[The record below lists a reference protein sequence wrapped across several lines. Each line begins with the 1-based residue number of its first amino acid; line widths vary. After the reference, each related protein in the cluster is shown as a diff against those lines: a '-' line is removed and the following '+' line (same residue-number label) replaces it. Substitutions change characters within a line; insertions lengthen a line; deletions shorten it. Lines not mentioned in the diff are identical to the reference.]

1 MKKTVLVFTFLLFIL
16 STVNSQINYRDLY
29 SRNKYPQSVSIQAG
43 VAFNPDYS
51 ALKFNAEFY
60 NLVFNYVGFYTS
72 FEIGVGSSYWS
83 NIIGFNVSFAK
94 IIYAYAGMDLFT
106 KQHGIIHN
114 DFMGGVRKEIGMGF
128 FPVKNLVLRIGFSL
142 DVALTLTVGYR
153 LPFDKMRSKRK
164 IKLPA
169 GK

>member
-16 STVNSQINYRDLY
+16 GTVSSQINYRDLY

-43 VAFNPDYS
+43 VAFNPDYN
-51 ALKFNAEFY
+51 ALKFNAEFH
-60 NLVFNYVGFYTS
+60 NLVFKYVGVYTS
-72 FEIGVGSSYWS
+72 FEIGMGSSYWS

-94 IIYAYAGMDLFT
+94 IVYAYAGMDLFT

-114 DFMGGVRKEIGMGF
+114 DFMGGVRKEFGLGF

-142 DVALTLTVGYR
+142 EVAGTLTAGYR
-153 LPFDKMRSKRK
+153 IPLKKSKRNTRK
-164 IKLPA
+164 RLN
-169 GK
+169 